1 MAYEMHLPLNG
12 AHNESPSPLP
22 YDVPPIQEEDY
33 DFKNVIQS
41 SKNGVTY
48 YVAELVVKCG
58 EWSITTVTIFCHLTV
73 STAPVTNALFYSLHV
88 PPKHNFYL
96 YMGYPTDIC
105 SVSIDAD
112 GNVRY
117 TQKYTDFDKY
127 WGSNTE
133 HDSTGVTTYLGGGA
147 AAQFAYWSHK

>member
-1 MAYEMHLPLNG
+1 MSYETHLSLNG
-12 AHNESPSPLP
+12 TRNESPSPLP
-22 YDVPPIQEEDY
+22 YDIPPIQEEGY

-73 STAPVTNALFYSLHV
+73 STVPVTNALFYSLHV
-88 PPKHNFYL
+88 PPKHNFVL
-96 YMGYPTDIC
+96 NMGDPTDIR

-117 TQKYTDFDKY
+117 TQKYADFDDY
-127 WGSNTE
+127 WGSYTIHETN
-133 HDSTGVTTYLGGGA
+133 VTTYFSDDGA
-147 AAQFAYWSHK
+147 AAQFVYWSHK